1 MNEPCSPPQRRD
13 DVRNAQVI
21 AYMIHMN
28 LKDIVDMMTVERNI
42 ELLSE
47 RDQDQCRLETNN

>member
-1 MNEPCSPPQRRD
+1 MNEPCSPQRRD

-28 LKDIVDMMTVERNI
+28 LKDIFDMMTVERNV
-42 ELLSE
+42 ELLSD